1 MDRHHPSLRLPR
13 TVTFAVALLGAFAA
27 ALFAIHIVAA
37 FTGPTQA
44 PPSGNGVISVSGT
57 NVGVAGNVTV
67 GTSGSDYGVEILP
80 NVSGNSIFWLDD
92 YNNTLR
98 FSNGTTPGA
107 YPMTYSNGGNL
118 AVPGTISGSYTGT
131 MSAGNLSAGSFGA
144 NTGGGNYS
152 FPANVGIGVAGP
164 TQALEVNGA
173 IQADNG
179 NSLSATSGNTT
190 GSGGYSSVII
200 NSTGNNTNSGYVK
213 IQAFYA
219 GIGYTT
225 PLALQPSGGNVG
237 IGTATPGNT
246 LTVAGKIQSTSG
258 GVVFPD
264 GTVQTTAAS
273 ASGQTTSAANVS
285 SGSFGAN
292 TGGGNYTFPGSIT
305 VGPSANYLN
314 TNGSL
319 ICFSSAGTCAS
330 GVASPSIV
338 EDWGVNLVGN
348 GGTQPV
354 RVTDAALLVGY
365 GNFSTS
371 YPAGNL
377 LVSGNVGIGTVS
389 PGDSL
394 DVSGQV
400 VFGASVARLSIGS
413 DSIGFNRRVA
423 TGAIYSSGE
432 YAYQFEHN
440 GNAVQGSDNLAI
452 QVYNPSGGNITSNAL
467 AVNGY
472 GDVGVNTATPV
483 TALSVA
489 GAITIN
495 EGTTFGGV
503 NGYSFIGDGGYD
515 TGMFSPSDGI
525 VDFYNNT
532 IHSIDITPS
541 AMTVYQPTTF
551 TQSATFSGNA
561 NVSGILYVST
571 PGGMWLSGMNGTN
584 GIDAATPQSASSYT
598 PILRQTTASGNVV
611 ALGGLGDGFG
621 FLTYNSGR
629 TANGYDYAPL
639 YFTTN
644 NGEVGIDTT
653 APGYT
658 LDVSGTGRFT
668 STLYANGGVA
678 LSPNAEL
685 DYWGGG
691 TPYRTWMDNNSTYF
705 YGAVQDYAQHFTM
718 DAEDLGRG
726 WTWGAFGA
734 APGASL
740 DVNGNLTL
748 RGGLTAGGNLS
759 VGANKITAGTIDPI
773 YTISGT
779 NYATYVPGMTGQKE
793 ETAGTLTLARQS
805 DGTYA
810 APIDLGSATKGSD
823 LWLFAQATDMK
834 APGAIDGLIVA
845 LTPGFD
851 GRVWYTKDAA
861 AETFTIHGTAAGEVS
876 YSLTA
881 PRFDAAQWTN
891 LAPSQ
896 DAGAKGFV
904 IGAGN

>member
-1 MDRHHPSLRLPR
+1 MDRQYSLFRLPR
-13 TVTFAVALLGAFAA
+13 TVMFAVAIFGAFAA

-44 PPSGNGVISVSGT
+44 PPSGNGVISVSGNT
-57 NVGVAGNVTV
+57 ANVNGTITLGTGGSVTGSIELFPNNAG
-67 GTSGSDYGVEILP
+67 SW
-80 NVSGNSIFWLDD
+80 FWID
-92 YNNTLR
+92 NNGGTLR
-98 FSNGTTPGA
+98 FSNGGSPGGT
-107 YPMTYSNGGNL
+107 PMTYSNGGNL
-118 AVPGTISGSYTGT
+118 VVPGTISGSYTGT
-131 MSAGNLSAGSFGA
+131 MSAANLSSGSFGA
-144 NTGGGNYS
+144 NTGGGNYA
-152 FPANVGIGVAGP
+152 FPGTVTA
-164 TQALEVNGA
+164 
-173 IQADNG
+173 NG
-179 NSLSATSGNTT
+179 NLVFGYGAGSGTDGVYFASTGGGAYLSATYAGALTLSNA
-190 GSGGYSSVII
+190 GGYI
-200 NSTGNNTNSGYVK
+200 
-213 IQAFYA
+213 
-219 GIGYTT
+219 
-225 PLALQPSGGNVG
+225 LLSGGNVG

-258 GVVFPD
+258 GIVFPD

-292 TGGGNYTFPGSIT
+292 TGGGNYAFPGSVT
-305 VGPSANYLN
+305 VGPSANYL
-314 TNGSL
+314 TTGGSL
-319 ICFSSAGTCAS
+319 LCFSTGGTCAS
-330 GVASPSIV
+330 GVGTPSIV
-338 EDWGVNLVGN
+338 EDWGVNLIGN

-354 RVTDAALLVGY
+354 RVTNAALLVGY
-365 GNFSTS
+365 GNYGTS
-371 YPAGNL
+371 YPSGNL

-389 PGDSL
+389 PGDAL
-394 DVSGQV
+394 DVNGQV
-400 VFGASVARLSIGS
+400 VFGGSVARLSMGS

-423 TGAIYSSGE
+423 TGVIYSSGE
-432 YAYQFEHN
+432 YAYQFQHN
-440 GNAVQGSDNLAI
+440 GSATQGSDNLAI

-472 GDVGVNTATPV
+472 GDVGVDTATPV

-503 NGYSFIGDGGYD
+503 NGYTFIGDGNYD
-515 TGMFSPSDGI
+515 TGMFSPSDGV

-532 IHSIDITPS
+532 AHSIDITPS

-551 TQSATFSGNA
+551 TGNA

-571 PGGMWLSGMNGTN
+571 PAGMWISGMNGTN
-584 GIDAATPQSASSYT
+584 GIDAATPQIANSYT

-644 NGEVGIDTT
+644 NGDVGIDTIS
-653 APGYT
+653 PGYT
-658 LDVSGTGRFT
+658 LDVSGAGRFT
-668 STLYANGGVA
+668 SMLYANGGVA
-678 LSPNAEL
+678 LQPGTEL

-705 YGAVQDYAQHFTM
+705 YGAVQDYSQHFTM
-718 DAEDLGRG
+718 DAEDSGRG
-726 WTWGAFGA
+726 WTWGAYGS

-759 VGANKITAGTIDPI
+759 VGANKITAGTIDPL
-773 YTISGT
+773 YTINGT

-793 ETAGTLTLARQS
+793 ETAGTLTLGAQT
-805 DGTYA
+805 GGAYA
-810 APIDLGSATKGSD
+810 ATIDLGSAAQGSD
-823 LWLFAQATDMK
+823 VWLFAQATDMK
-834 APGAIDGLIVA
+834 APGAMNGLVVT

-851 GRVWYTKDAA
+851 GRVWYTEDTA
-861 AETFTIHGTAAGEVS
+861 AETLTVHGTAAGQVS
-876 YSLTA
+876 YTLIA

-896 DAGAKGFV
+896 DAGMKGFV
-904 IGAGN
+904 IGTGN